1 MRAGLCFLALAVV
14 TLPSAAKPSLPG
26 AQPPGERVLRDMELD
41 AVLTAE
47 ARRIMRGVEP
57 LPGQRRDGTVTATM
71 DLASR
76 SITVNF
82 GRAFLPQDADAVFED
97 QLDPFRHGLMEASAP
112 FLAASSVVYRFD
124 GKELSFYFPE
134 LQQELE
140 QARKARGA
148 GRGAGGA
155 MVSAGHG
162 YYRRLVKDIWAYQ
175 RTEAN
180 DVLEDLITPLYAEE
194 LKTLIENRSRM
205 PVYRPRTTWQAVHE
219 ASGKPW
225 WHMAGRYH
233 LEAQYPENPEI
244 WNSLG
249 EGSADNRHYS
259 EDIRSRPLL
268 ANHQNVDV
276 ALHLHTNAA
285 VASASGARVIYQT
298 GNEQGRAL
306 GASVLCYM
314 SEIINSAQGYENFV
328 VSPEPHPDDK
338 GENRLATM
346 PSVIVEAAFHTN
358 PDDARALQDPVFR
371 TASMKGVE
379 KGYRL
384 WREGKGC
391 TPLALQ
397 RATDVTLPPYSAGNV
412 EVHFEGHPQFPVKMK
427 IDPIGCPPGF
437 TCTGGEAEV
446 TEAQDS
452 PLTFTMK
459 CGRTTQTTVTQWQTV
474 LRDDD
479 GVASAPAM
487 HRLTCTGPGSADKR
501 TTTSQATGIGMF

>member
-1 MRAGLCFLALAVV
+1 
-14 TLPSAAKPSLPG
+14 
-26 AQPPGERVLRDMELD
+26 ME
-41 AVLTAE
+41 AE
-47 ARRIMRGVEP
+47 AE
-57 LPGQRRDGTVTATM
+57 
-71 DLASR
+71 
-76 SITVNF
+76 
-82 GRAFLPQDADAVFED
+82 FED
-97 QLDPFRHGLMEASAP
+97 QLDNFRHAMVEASAP
-112 FLAASSVVYRFD
+112 FMDATAVKYLFD
-124 GKELSFYFPE
+124 RRDIFFHFPK
-134 LQQELE
+134 LE
-140 QARKARGA
+140 REDAEARKANSLKRTASGA
-148 GRGAGGA
+148 GSGMA

-162 YYRRLVKDIWAYQ
+162 YYRRLVKDIWTTQ
-175 RTEAN
+175 REQTN
-180 DVLEDLITPLYAEE
+180 GVLEDLITPSYAED
-194 LKTLIENRSRM
+194 LKFWMESRSQM
-205 PVYRPRTTWQAVHE
+205 PVHRPRSGSE
-219 ASGKPW
+219 AMHPSSKQPW
-225 WHMAGRYH
+225 WQMAGRYS
-233 LEAQYPENPEI
+233 LESQYPENPEI

-249 EGSADNRHYS
+249 AGSSDNHHYR

-268 ANHQNVDV
+268 ANHQNADV
-276 ALHLHTNAA
+276 AVHLHTNAA
-285 VASASGARVIYQT
+285 DASATGTRVIYQA
-298 GNEQGRAL
+298 GREQDRL
-306 GASVLCYM
+306 LASNILCYM
-314 SEIINSAQGYENFV
+314 REIIRSVEAYEQFP
-328 VSPEPHPDDK
+328 VSQTPQADNK

-391 TPLALQ
+391 KPLALQ
-397 RATDVTLPPYSAGNV
+397 RATDVTLPPYSAGTV